1 MSRKYIYLPKL
12 KIGGIYRQEIF
23 LSNIFNKKQ
32 TPTGCLPWGF
42 IDYFEG
48 RILS

>member
-12 KIGGIYRQEIF
+12 KIGGKYRQKIF

-32 TPTGCLPWGF
+32 TPHRMPPMGGL
-42 IDYFEG
+42 
-48 RILS
+48 